1 MSAESASTLARRAAT
16 RRGGQRV
23 TPLTIAKY
31 AYLTFFAAFI
41 LLPVY
46 WMLVNAFKLPRD
58 ILTYPPVWVPTELTL
73 ENFQVAIDR
82 FGGLAALKNSLIV
95 AGASTILALV
105 IGTLAGY
112 SMARFNTGGRQL
124 SFWLL
129 TQRMM
134 PAVSVIFP
142 SFVLFRAIGWV
153 DTHQALILLYTVA
166 ALPFTV
172 WMTRGYIVEIPPEV
186 EESGLVDGCGRLGVI
201 WRITLPLAAPGMAAT
216 AIFVFVFGWT
226 EFLFA
231 VILARTEVLTLPVV
245 ISSFYG
251 TQSSLYGAASA
262 LALLAT
268 VPVFI
273 LALATQRHLVRGL
286 TLGAV
291 KG

>member
-1 MSAESASTLARRAAT
+1 MRAPPRRRRARRGAILA
-16 RRGGQRV
+16 
-23 TPLTIAKY
+23 LKY
-31 AYLTFFAAFI
+31 AYLLAFALFFIF
-41 LLPVY
+41 PVF
-46 WMLVNAFKLPRD
+46 WTAVNAFKLPRD
-58 ILTYPPVWVPTELTL
+58 ILTYPPVWIPSELTL
-73 ENFQVAIDR
+73 QNFEVAVDR
-82 FGGLAALKNSLIV
+82 YEGITALKNSLIV
-95 AGASTILALV
+95 AGGSTVVALV
-105 IGTLAGY
+105 IGTMAGY

-129 TQRMM
+129 TQRMV
-134 PAVSVIFP
+134 PAVSIVFP

-153 DTHQALILLYTVA
+153 DSHQALIALYAVA

-172 WMTRGYIVEIPPEV
+172 WMTRGYIVEIPHEV
-186 EESGLVDGCGRLGVI
+186 EESAMIDGCGRLGVI

-231 VILARTEVLTLPVV
+231 VILARTEVITLPVI

-251 TQSSLYGAASA
+251 GTQQSVIGAGSA
-262 LALLAT
+262 LALLAM

-273 LALATQRHLVRGL
+273 LALAMQRHLVRGL

>member
-1 MSAESASTLARRAAT
+1 MRAPPRRRRARRGAILA
-16 RRGGQRV
+16 
-23 TPLTIAKY
+23 LKY
-31 AYLTFFAAFI
+31 AYLLAFALFFIF
-41 LLPVY
+41 PVF
-46 WMLVNAFKLPRD
+46 WTAVNAFKLPRD
-58 ILTYPPVWVPTELTL
+58 ILTYPPVWIPTELTL
-73 ENFQVAIDR
+73 QNFEVAVDR
-82 FGGLAALKNSLIV
+82 FEGIKALKNSLIV
-95 AGASTILALV
+95 AGGSTVVALV
-105 IGTLAGY
+105 IGTMAGY

-129 TQRMM
+129 TQRMV
-134 PAVSVIFP
+134 PAVSIVFP

-153 DTHQALILLYTVA
+153 DSHQALIALYAVA

-172 WMTRGYIVEIPPEV
+172 WMTRGYIVEIPHEV
-186 EESGLVDGCGRLGVI
+186 EESAMIDGCGRLGVI

-231 VILARTEVLTLPVV
+231 VILARTEVITLPVI

-251 TQSSLYGAASA
+251 GTQQSVIGAGSA
-262 LALLAT
+262 LALLAMI
-268 VPVFI
+268 PVFV
-273 LALATQRHLVRGL
+273 LALAMQRHLVRGL